1 MKLRRCNLSARELLL
16 ICSSEADLPPT
27 IASGNVVIR
36 LKKNRYNP
44 YVLKF
49 YLDSPLGNILEG
61 LQTGTSVNIIN
72 PGSLEGLMIP
82 RVNTQDQ
89 ASLAQRIIEN
99 EEAYRKAIR
108 KAERQRENNIQNL
121 YQELGIINL

>member
-1 MKLRRCNLSARELLL
+1 M
-16 ICSSEADLPPT
+16 EADLPPT
-27 IASGNVVIR
+27 IASGNLVVIR

-49 YLDSPLGNILEG
+49 YLDSPLGKTFLEG
-61 LQTGTSVNIIN
+61 LQTGTSVNVIN